1 MKKWM
6 IHRLVLLFVISVSSL
21 HVAATE
27 STSETPQYRLGAGD
41 KIKVIVFGHNDLSG
55 EFQLDGNGRIS
66 LPLLKEIQASELTVT
81 GLETAI
87 TSRLSPDYLID
98 PKVSIEVLNYRP
110 FYIIGEVKNPGK
122 YSYVSG
128 MTVLTAVALAGG
140 YTYRAKNNK
149 ALITHAQHLLKD
161 KQVAQQDTEIL
172 PGDVIEIPE
181 KYWLF

>member
-1 MKKWM
+1 MF
-6 IHRLVLLFVISVSSL
+6 HRLVLLLVISVSSL
-21 HVAATE
+21 HVTATE
-27 STSETPQYRLGAGD
+27 STSKAAQYQLGAGD
-41 KIKVIVFGHNDLSG
+41 KIKVIVFGHSDLSG
-55 EFQLDGNGRIS
+55 EFQLDGSGRIS
-66 LPLLKEIQASELTVT
+66 LPLIKEIQASELTVAD
-81 GLETAI
+81 LAAAI

-110 FYIIGEVKNPGK
+110 FYIIGEVKNPGQ

-140 YTYRAKNNK
+140 YTYRAKNSK
-149 ALITHAQHLLKD
+149 ALITHAQHLRED
-161 KQVAQQDTEIL
+161 KQIAQQDTEIL